1 VSGTHLPDV
10 VIIPEAIRMEA
21 QTLWEVEVEGRVYCG
36 ELTEIIDW
44 INEGAV
50 LPRHKVRRGNL
61 RWLPAK
67 LVPELSPYFKRVVKT
82 VEAPAT
88 DDVERVHGFENF
100 GTQFVGG
107 AAAPSAITPPT
118 QPERKAK
125 PSRFCVVH
133 RELRSE
139 YVCGVCRH
147 SYCRVC
153 PKRYGSDVRL
163 CPSCGA
169 VCITFAEAQNN
180 VFSPGAINRP
190 YVRKNLAG
198 ENDRKFFDTKI
209 QPRDIWESLVYPVRA
224 WADLAVSV
232 VIFVPLFAAMITAV
246 RGTIVNVVASAAAAA
261 ITAAIAFCILSNV
274 CRAEKLQ
281 LDPPTFLPRLRDGI
295 DGIIRPFGR
304 ALAVAAASF
313 GLFAVLAAG
322 SAGYAWYQFSASVD
336 LVETEIRAAAARQTA
351 VQPAVKID
359 KLVELRRSKIVDTIV
374 GQNGTG
380 EETAPVRIVRSMM
393 MLSVTFLAPL
403 GIAFVLGLILL
414 PAACGVVIEKSSARM
429 LLNPVN
435 ALRVLKQYGFD
446 YIKLL
451 AGLLIAIVL
460 TLGAGAAGL
469 FAVQALA
476 EPLAAVSAFALL
488 AGAVAAYSCI
498 AWSRLLA
505 IEVHREL
512 ED

>member
-1 VSGTHLPDV
+1 
-10 VIIPEAIRMEA
+10 MEI

-36 ELTEIIDW
+36 ELPEIIDW

-67 LVPELSPYFKRVVKT
+67 MVPELSPYFKRVVRSGAEVPAAEG
-82 VEAPAT
+82 VEI
-88 DDVERVHGFENF
+88 VHGFENF
-100 GTQFVGG
+100 GTQVVGD
-107 AAAPSAITPPT
+107 AAVPT
-118 QPERKAK
+118 ATTVPVQPEKKSK

-139 YVCGVCRH
+139 YVCGVCRR
-147 SYCRVC
+147 SYCRAC

-190 YVRKNLAG
+190 YARKGLG
-198 ENDRKFFDTKI
+198 DENDRKFFDTKI
-209 QPRDIWESLVYPVRA
+209 QSRDIWESLAYPLRA
-224 WADLAVSV
+224 WGHLAVAA

-246 RGTIVNVVASAAAAA
+246 RGTISNVVTAGAA
-261 ITAAIAFCILSNV
+261 IAIAAGVAFCILSNV

-281 LDPPTFLPRLRDGI
+281 LDPPKFLPRLRDGV
-295 DGIIRPFGR
+295 DGIVRPFGR

-313 GLFAVLAAG
+313 GLFAVLAVSA
-322 SAGYAWYQFSASVD
+322 AGYAWYQFSASVN
-336 LVETEIRAAAARQTA
+336 LVETEIRAAAVRQAA
-351 VQPAVKID
+351 VQPAGSVD
-359 KLVELRRSKIVDTIV
+359 KLVEQRRWKIVDAVV
-374 GQNGTG
+374 GENGSA
-380 EETAPVRIVRSMM
+380 EETAPVRIVRAVM

-403 GIAFVLGLILL
+403 GIAFVLGLVLL
-414 PAACGVVIEKSSARM
+414 PAACGAVIEKSSART

-451 AGLLIAIVL
+451 SGLLIAIVL
-460 TLGAGAAGL
+460 TAGAGTAGL
-469 FAVQALA
+469 LAVQTFG
-476 EPLAAVSAFALL
+476 EPLVAVAAFALL
-488 AGAVAAYSCI
+488 AGAAAAYSCA

>member
-1 VSGTHLPDV
+1 
-10 VIIPEAIRMEA
+10 MES

-67 LVPELSPYFKRVVKT
+67 RVPELSPHFKRVVRSGA
-82 VEAPAT
+82 EASGA
-88 DDVERVHGFENF
+88 EGAESVHGFENF
-100 GTQFVGG
+100 GTQIVGG
-107 AAAPSAITPPT
+107 AASSPATVTPA
-118 QPERKAK
+118 QPERKMK
-125 PSRFCVVH
+125 PSRFCVAH

-139 YVCGVCRH
+139 YVCGVCRR
-147 SYCRVC
+147 SYCRIC

-169 VCITFAEAQNN
+169 VCITFVEAQNN

-190 YVRKNLAG
+190 YARKDLAG
-198 ENDRKFFDTKI
+198 EDDRKFFDTKI
-209 QPRDIWESLVYPVRA
+209 QPRDIWESLAYPLHARG
-224 WADLAVSV
+224 DLAVAA
-232 VIFVPLFAAMITAV
+232 VIFVPLFAAMITAL
-246 RGTIVNVVASAAAAA
+246 RGSVVNVAAAAA
-261 ITAAIAFCILSNV
+261 AVVVAAGIAFSMLSSV

-281 LDPPTFLPRLRDGI
+281 TDRLTLLPRFRDGL
-295 DGIIRPFGR
+295 DGILRPLGQ
-304 ALAVAAASF
+304 AIAVAAASF

-322 SAGYAWYQFSASVD
+322 SAGYAWTQFSASVD
-336 LVETEIRAAAARQTA
+336 LVENEIRAAAARQAA
-351 VQPAVKID
+351 VQPAGEVD
-359 KLVELRRSKIVDTIV
+359 SVVRERRWKIVDSVV
-374 GQNGTG
+374 GESGP
-380 EETAPVRIVRSMM
+380 EVESVPIRIVRAVM
-393 MLSVTFLAPL
+393 MLSVTFLAPM
-403 GIAFVLGLILL
+403 GIAFVLGVILL
-414 PAACGVVIEKSSARM
+414 PAACGAVVEKSSARP

-460 TLGAGAAGL
+460 TLGVGAAGL
-469 FAVQALA
+469 LAVQALA

-488 AGAVAAYSCI
+488 AGAAAAYSCI

>member
-1 VSGTHLPDV
+1 
-10 VIIPEAIRMEA
+10 MEA
-21 QTLWEVEVEGRVYCG
+21 QMLWEVEVEGRVYCG

-67 LVPELSPYFKRVVKT
+67 RVPELSPYFKRVVRSGS
-82 VEAPAT
+82 EAPAAEG
-88 DDVERVHGFENF
+88 VESVHGFENF
-100 GTQFVGG
+100 GTQIVGGG
-107 AAAPSAITPPT
+107 AAASPAAAA

-139 YVCGVCRH
+139 YVCGVCRR

-180 VFSPGAINRP
+180 IFSPGAINRP
-190 YVRKNLAG
+190 YARKGLTG

-209 QPRDIWESLVYPVRA
+209 QPRDIWESLAYPLSA
-224 WADLAVSV
+224 WGDLAVAV
-232 VIFVPLFAAMITAV
+232 LIFVPLFAAMITAV
-246 RGTIVNVVASAAAAA
+246 RGSISNVAASAAAAA
-261 ITAAIAFCILSNV
+261 IAFGAAFCILSNV
-274 CRAEKLQ
+274 CRTEKLQ
-281 LDPPTFLPRLRDGI
+281 LDPPTFLPRFREGVEGLLR
-295 DGIIRPFGR
+295 PLGR
-304 ALAVAAASF
+304 AIAVAAASF

-336 LVETEIRAAAARQTA
+336 LVETEMRAAAARHAAAQPVAA
-351 VQPAVKID
+351 VD
-359 KLVELRRSKIVDTIV
+359 KLVEQRRWMIVDAVV
-374 GQNGTG
+374 GENGAA
-380 EETAPVRIVRSMM
+380 EDTAPIRIVRAVM
-393 MLSVTFLAPL
+393 MLSVTLLAPM

-414 PAACGVVIEKSSARM
+414 PAACGAVIEKSSART

-469 FAVQALA
+469 LAVQALA

-488 AGAVAAYSCI
+488 AGAAAAYSCI